1 VATQSAN
8 ATIALGASPIMAAS
22 PEEMEDLAKI
32 PGGLLINFGTLTS
45 LEGMIV
51 AGMYWPLRSPTQLT
65 RHQGQHANE
74 NKKPVVF
81 DPVGVG
87 ATSFRKRTAEGMF

>member
-1 VATQSAN
+1 MAT
-8 ATIALGASPIMAAS
+8 S

-51 AGMYWPLRSPTQLT
+51 AGMGSPPISASQNSQNIKVNTQTKIKSLLFLIRWEWEP
-65 RHQGQHANE
+65 RHFVNARLQ
-74 NKKPVVF
+74 VCF
-81 DPVGVG
+81 DPSRPCVLN
-87 ATSFRKRTAEGMF
+87 